1 MKRVL
6 LKNQKYD
13 YIFLYL
19 PTFRTG
25 DNKFSF
31 VEYADELKDILKNN
45 ILWIQNAHSIDEQ
58 NKLCLGIN
66 VLLPYIIF

>member
-1 MKRVL
+1 MIIYFYIYLHLELVIINFL
-6 LKNQKYD
+6 LLNM
-13 YIFLYL
+13 L
-19 PTFRTG
+19 
-25 DNKFSF
+25 N
-31 VEYADELKDILKNN
+31 ADELKDILKNN